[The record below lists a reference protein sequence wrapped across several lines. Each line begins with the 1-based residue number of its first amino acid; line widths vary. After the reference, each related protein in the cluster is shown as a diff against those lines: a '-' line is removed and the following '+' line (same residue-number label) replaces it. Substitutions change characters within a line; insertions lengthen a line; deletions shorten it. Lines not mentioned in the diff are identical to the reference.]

1 MRAEASGW
9 SHLNKRGGGGGGGG
23 KAKATGCVVEVTLF
37 FDDAVE
43 DEDSIKVDV
52 SLLSLSFSM
61 VERK

>member
-9 SHLNKRGGGGGGGG
+9 SHRNKSGGGGGGG
-23 KAKATGCVVEVTLF
+23 KAKAMGCVVEVTLF

-43 DEDSIKVDV
+43 VEGSIKVGV